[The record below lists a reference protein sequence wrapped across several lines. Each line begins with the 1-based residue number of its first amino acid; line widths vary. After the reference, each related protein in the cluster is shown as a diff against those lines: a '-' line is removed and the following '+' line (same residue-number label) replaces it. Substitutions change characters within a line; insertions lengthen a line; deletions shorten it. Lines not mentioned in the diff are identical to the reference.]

1 MDYFGIV
8 PRQPTSMQAAVAQ
21 GRNQPSIV
29 AVTGGLLWPTRQN
42 DARMEDVRPGKLHAR
57 A

>member
-1 MDYFGIV
+1 
-8 PRQPTSMQAAVAQ
+8 MQAAVAQ

-42 DARMEDVRPGKLHAR
+42 DARMEDVRPGKLDAR